1 MDGFLKVMLFAAMPA
16 VGNFFGGLLA
26 EFMNVSQKS
35 LSLALHLAAGIILAV
50 IGIELMPAALEAE
63 QQWIVILAFFLGT
76 LFFVLLDR
84 SIDYVRNRFGGK
96 GASSAAIAIYI
107 GVSIDL
113 FTDGLM
119 IGTGSSVATGLGLLL
134 ALGQVPADIPEGFA
148 TIATFKDKGVVRSRR
163 ILLSFSL
170 MIPVFI
176 GASIGYLGLRGSN
189 EILKLSILAFTAG
202 ILLAVAVEEMLTEA
216 HERPD
221 SRWAALFLAGGFTLF
236 TMISVYL
243 ELG

>member
-1 MDGFLKVMLFAAMPA
+1 MLFAAMPA

>member
-1 MDGFLKVMLFAAMPA
+1 MDGYLKVMLFAALPA

-26 EFMNVSQKS
+26 EFLNVSQKS

-148 TIATFKDKGVVRSRR
+148 TIATFKDKGMPRNRR

-170 MIPVFI
+170 MIPIFI
-176 GASIGYLGLRGSN
+176 GATIGYLGLRGSS
-189 EILKLSILAFTAG
+189 EIIQLSILAFTAG
-202 ILLAVAVEEMLTEA
+202 ILLAVGVEEMLTEA

-236 TMISVYL
+236 TMISVFL
-243 ELG
+243 ELE

>member
-1 MDGFLKVMLFAAMPA
+1 MLFAALPA

-26 EFMNVSQKS
+26 EFLNVSQKS

-148 TIATFKDKGVVRSRR
+148 TIATFKDKGMPRNRR

-170 MIPVFI
+170 MIPIFI
-176 GASIGYLGLRGSN
+176 GATIGYLGLRGSS
-189 EILKLSILAFTAG
+189 EIIQLSILAFTAG
-202 ILLAVAVEEMLTEA
+202 ILLAVGVEEMLTEA

-236 TMISVYL
+236 TMISVFL
-243 ELG
+243 ELE